1 MPEDTK
7 YVVESL
13 FSQKQ
18 YLQSPQI
25 ERVMNVLW
33 KCFHIL
39 KTASF
44 WMDTGILAGAWN
56 SCSKGRLLQK
66 NFFDELLELPSYICF
81 KNVQQFQNT
90 FSHTTFKGFH
100 LFIIQLLR
108 TAFVMTKDL
117 GRTLNYLCIRS

>member
-33 KCFHIL
+33 KFFHIL

-44 WMDTGILAGAWN
+44 
-56 SCSKGRLLQK
+56 
-66 NFFDELLELPSYICF
+66 
-81 KNVQQFQNT
+81 
-90 FSHTTFKGFH
+90 
-100 LFIIQLLR
+100 
-108 TAFVMTKDL
+108 
-117 GRTLNYLCIRS
+117 